1 MNFHTNQL
9 ILPFYFPGC
18 WNSSMFP
25 VFKNVGD
32 KSVANENWPV
42 NIFAVFSKIL
52 EKLVVKRPVHQLGKY
67 DLVPGLFNQL

>member
-1 MNFHTNQL
+1 
-9 ILPFYFPGC
+9 
-18 WNSSMFP
+18 MFP

-52 EKLVVKRPVHQLGKY
+52 EKMVVKRPVHQLGKY